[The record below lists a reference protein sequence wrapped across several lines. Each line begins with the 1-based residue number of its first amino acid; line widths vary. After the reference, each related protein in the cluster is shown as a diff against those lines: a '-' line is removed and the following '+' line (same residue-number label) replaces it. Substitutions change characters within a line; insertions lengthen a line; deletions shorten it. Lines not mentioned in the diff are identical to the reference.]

1 MEPGALHYTVGS
13 PGALLTL
20 AQSLGTFL
28 EPWLAQWGGGG

>member
-1 MEPGALHYTVGS
+1 MEPGALHYIVGS

-28 EPWLAQWGGGG
+28 EP